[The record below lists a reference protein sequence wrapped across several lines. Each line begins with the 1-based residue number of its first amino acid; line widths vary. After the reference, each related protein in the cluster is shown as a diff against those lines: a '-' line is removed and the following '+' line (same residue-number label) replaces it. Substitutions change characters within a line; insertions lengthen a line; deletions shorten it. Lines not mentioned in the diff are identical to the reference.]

1 MWVGVD
7 EVGQDMFTAEV
18 RFDSIPP
25 STSAAAVFGKE
36 KRYTHLRLETA
47 IHHPTYL
54 SEFGSGALWVSARPL
69 PYHFAH
75 TVQRFTMHLPQAQ
88 GRSCLGG
95 LRSEE

>member
-47 IHHPTYL
+47 IHHPT
-54 SEFGSGALWVSARPL
+54 
-69 PYHFAH
+69 
-75 TVQRFTMHLPQAQ
+75 
-88 GRSCLGG
+88 
-95 LRSEE
+95 